1 MNSVILYVFHFI
13 FSLGECASKGDIV
26 FLLDESGSIGSSNF
40 EKIKSFVST
49 IVSHFEVGNDT
60 NQISVVNFASTSR
73 NVFSLNTYDTVSE
86 IQAAISRIV
95 FSSGGTRIR
104 GASIEYALDFA
115 RMYSFT
121 SGYGARG
128 DAAKIAVLITD
139 GQSFLYNEPDH
150 LKSMGVTIFCV
161 GVGTGV
167 NSAVLRSV
175 ATHNDYTYLASFD
188 LLSLLTGEL
197 SNKTCADSMCTYCF
211 LHLMKNIDRVF
222 YACMI
227 TIYFIIIN

>member
-1 MNSVILYVFHFI
+1 MKMNSVILYVFHFI
-13 FSLGECASKGDIV
+13 LSLGECTSKADIV
-26 FLLDESGSIGSSNF
+26 FLLDESGSIGYSNF
-40 EKIKSFVST
+40 EKIKSFVGT

-60 NQISVVNFASTSR
+60 NQISVVNFESTAR

-95 FSSGGTRIR
+95 FSSGGT
-104 GASIEYALDFA
+104 SIGNALDFA
-115 RMYSFT
+115 RIYSFT

-139 GQSFLYNEPDH
+139 GQSSLYNEPDQ

-175 ATHNDYTYLASFD
+175 ATHNDYTYLTSFD

-197 SNKTCADSMCTYCF
+197 SNKTCADGMCTVLF
-211 LHLMKNIDRVF
+211 LHLMKNIDKVF
-222 YACMI
+222 YA
-227 TIYFIIIN
+227 

>member
-1 MNSVILYVFHFI
+1 MKMNSVILYIFHFI
-13 FSLGECASKGDIV
+13 FSLGECASKADIV
-26 FLLDESGSIGSSNF
+26 FLLEESIAYSNF
-40 EKIKSFVST
+40 ERIKNFVGT

-86 IQAAISRIV
+86 IQAAISRISRIV
-95 FSSGGTRIR
+95 FSSGE
-104 GASIEYALDFA
+104 ASIRNALDFA

-139 GQSFLYNEPDH
+139 GHSSVSNEPDQ

-175 ATHNDYTYLASFD
+175 ASHNDYTYLTSFD
-188 LLSLLTGEL
+188 LLSLLTEEL
-197 SNKTCADSMCTYCF
+197 SNKTCADGMCT
-211 LHLMKNIDRVF
+211 LLS
-222 YACMI
+222 
-227 TIYFIIIN
+227 